1 MSDFLDH
8 IKTLSPKRLALLAY
22 ELHEELEALKQ
33 SEPIAIIGMGC
44 RFPGGVNDPDAYW
57 QLLQSGQD
65 PITEVPPERWDVE
78 DYFNSDPSVSGKT
91 YTRYG
96 GFIDNVDQ
104 FDPSFFGISPREAT
118 AMDPQQR
125 LLLEVSWEAL
135 ERAGH
140 VPQQNNQTGVFV
152 AIGTADYAN
161 LQAGSPTGIDAY
173 TGTGSGFCFAAG
185 RLSYVLG
192 LQGPNMALDAA
203 CSSSLMAVHLG
214 CQSLRNRECDQVLAG
229 GVNLILSPE
238 SNIAYAATRMMA
250 VDGHC
255 KTFDASAD
263 GYVRSEGCAVVVLKR
278 LKDALVNNDNVLA
291 VIKGSACNHGGAS
304 GGLTIPNGAAQQTVV
319 RAALAQAN
327 VSASAVQYVE
337 AQGTGTPLGDTIE
350 VRALTQVF
358 KEGRS
363 PQSPLYLA
371 SVKTNIGHTET
382 ASGMASL
389 LKVVLCLQHQ
399 QLPPHLHLKSL
410 NPEINLDQ
418 IPARIPTQLTP
429 WPAGPQL
436 AGINSFGMSGT
447 NAHAVLE
454 AAPSVSQTTSQIT
467 STLALLPLSAK
478 TPAALKELVQRYL
491 KFLQVYPQVE
501 LANLCFTAGVGR
513 SHFQYRY
520 AFVADSVSELQKALA
535 RYLESDRQPQS
546 VSPVAGRDTS
556 SLETDSDLLHC
567 PPILGGECPETESFT
582 TSAQGALELIFFFPS
597 EQRQTLDWGPTLY
610 QTYSVFRATVD
621 EAKKILSVLGVE
633 AAASPDPN
641 VDHFVWRY
649 ALAQLWQSWGIQP
662 TGVMGCRAIAA
673 CYAGYFTL
681 ESALQWLVNGTPI
694 QLQPPTTLL
703 YGDTPQQ
710 LVDAATVSSWIK
722 TPEEPALKPLQGP
735 EQYLI
740 LGEPGW
746 GTSHYWTAAAR
757 PDAIVQSLAQLYQRG
772 YGIDWQGVYHGCQLQ
787 RIALPTYPFQRQR
800 YWSDWASV
808 QLQPS
813 SRNASETGQS
823 LQDLRPLEPEQRHTV
838 LVEDLRARFAHAL
851 GIRLNQLTATTPLQ
865 DLALDS
871 MMATEIKFDLEKQ
884 LGYSVPLIEFLNS
897 PTIAVLATQIL
908 VNLDQP
914 IAVLPELTLAPS
926 DRHQP
931 FPLNEIQTAY
941 WIGRSGAFEMGNV
954 AAHVYAEFAGQDL
967 DCHRLQQAFQK
978 VIDRHPV
985 LRTVVLPDG
994 KQQVLADLPPY
1005 EMSCLDWRG
1014 LNPEVEVQQLRDRM
1028 SHQMLDPHCW
1038 PLFEVCVARVDQQS
1052 VRIFLSID
1060 NLLVDGASLG
1070 IICREWG
1077 QFYTDLETAL
1087 PSLDLTFRDYVL
1099 TLQFFEASE
1108 RYQQSRAYWQDRLD
1122 HLPPGPALPATPS
1135 HITRPRFVRHTQ
1147 RLAAQQW
1154 QALKDQA
1161 SGLGLTPSGLLL
1173 AAYTEVLATWS
1184 QSRQFCVNLTT
1195 FNRLPLH
1202 PQVQDLVGD
1211 FTALTLLAV
1220 DYRQSA
1226 PFADRARQLQQQ
1238 LWQDL
1243 EHSLVSGVSV
1253 LREMMAQRQEQVS
1266 MPVVFTS
1273 LLANPQLQERSTFNT
1288 DWLGDLVHS
1297 IAQTPQV
1304 WLDHQVYEEAG
1315 ELVYNWDVVEGLFPP
1330 GMIEA
1335 MFSAYHQLLV
1345 TLATHPQQW
1354 QNHHPLPLAEPS
1366 VPFTEASLPTDLLQ
1380 DGLTSQAQRQPQ
1392 HLAVI
1397 TPELTLTYG
1406 ELCQRAQQVG
1416 QRLRRLGVKPQ
1427 ELVAI
1432 SMEKGWEQVV
1442 AVYGV
1447 LMAGAAYVPIDP
1459 TLPLERRYH
1468 LVEAGNI
1475 HWVLNQRRLVDAIAW
1490 PVQVQMIPVDA
1501 PDLLQEYDAPLPS
1514 QQQPTDLAY
1523 VIYTSGS
1530 TGIPKGV
1537 MIDHQGAMNT
1547 IADINQRF
1555 QVQPQD
1561 RVLAL
1566 SSLSFD
1572 LSVYDIFGTLSAG
1585 GTLVIPADRDR
1596 KEPAA
1601 WVQLIDDHQITIW
1614 NSVPALMQML
1624 INHGAPA
1631 ESLRL
1636 ILLSGDWIP
1645 LGLPH
1650 QIWNTCPQAQL
1661 MSLGGATEASIWSI
1675 LYPVD
1680 AVDPSWRS
1688 IPYGYPMTNQ
1698 RFYVLNEQLNPC
1710 PVGVPGQL
1718 YIGGVGLAQG
1728 YWQDPEK
1735 TDASF
1740 LTHPV
1745 SGERLYRTGDLG
1757 CYQPEGYIE
1766 FLGRNDQQIQLRGY
1780 RIELGEIETVL
1791 EEHPEVQQAVVTV
1804 MGATGHNQQ
1813 LGALVVPSFIA
1824 PDTAKVMPASSLSTE
1839 DDAWNDLVEASRVCA
1854 QASVDSSD
1862 LQCFKSFSHHL
1873 HQLYTQGMSVAL
1885 HRLEVFPSTGLGLT
1899 VVELLERGS
1908 IHPRYQSWLQRAC
1921 DQLVS
1926 QGWCQ
1931 QQGQSFTLLRPLPTT
1946 LDAQLISQVREQ
1958 APVAM
1963 ALTPAMITLLLQIV
1977 ENLPDLLTE
1986 QQHSAEIY
1994 VGQDIP
2000 EVYQTQFDS
2009 CNTLM
2014 AKVVAHLA
2022 HLQPSKQLRMLEVGA
2037 GLGSTTQHILP
2048 LLSATSH
2055 ISYHFTDISTYFLQR
2070 AKQQF
2075 SAYPF
2080 LTTGLLDLE
2089 QSPEA
2094 QGYERHSFDVIIA
2107 SSVLHATRNVNETLT
2122 HLRQMLSPGGVL
2134 LFLEETQFH
2143 PAFDLTMGLQQ
2154 GFDRRQDLDLRPS
2167 HPLLSPQQWQQC
2179 LQANDFLHSQI
2190 LSQPNTLADWLG
2202 FEVFV
2207 AQGPLSVRTFQPQ
2220 VLQAFLAQK
2229 LPDYMVPSSL
2239 KTLETL
2245 PLTANGKINRRA
2257 VESLWPQ
2264 AARPAG
2270 QMIAPRNALEEAIVQ
2285 IWAQVL
2291 DTPHLGVENS
2301 FFEQGGDSLLATQVI
2316 ARVRETFGV
2325 DISLRALFQEPTVA
2339 ALAQEVAQA
2348 LAAQVDSDLLAA
2360 IESDPII
2367 TEGTER

>member
-33 SEPIAIIGMGC
+33 PEPIAIIGMGC

-65 PITEVPPERWDVE
+65 PITEVPSERWDVE
-78 DYFNSDPSVSGKT
+78 DYFNVDPGVSGKT

-161 LQAGSPTGIDAY
+161 LQAGRPTGIDAY

-214 CQSLRNRECDQVLAG
+214 CQSLRNRECAQVLAG

-250 VDGHC
+250 ADGHC
-255 KTFDASAD
+255 KTFDTSAD
-263 GYVRSEGCAVVVLKR
+263 GYVRSEGCAVVILKR
-278 LKDALVNNDNVLA
+278 LKDALANNDNVLA

-304 GGLTIPNGAAQQTVV
+304 GGLTIPNGTAQQTVV

-327 VSASAVQYVE
+327 VPASAVQYVE

-389 LKVVLCLQHQ
+389 LKVVLSLQHQ

-454 AAPSVSQTTSQIT
+454 AAPSRSVKQARSG
-467 STLALLPLSAK
+467 LALLPLSAK
-478 TPAALKELVQRYL
+478 TPAALQALIQRYL
-491 KFLQVYPQVE
+491 KFLQVHPQVE

-513 SHFQYRY
+513 SHFQYRC
-520 AFVADSVSELQKALA
+520 AFVAESVSQLQQALA
-535 RYLESDRQPQS
+535 RYLESESQTQS
-546 VSPVAGRDTS
+546 ASPVAGRDTS
-556 SLETDSDLLHC
+556 LLETDSDLLHC
-567 PPILGGECPETESFT
+567 PAGPPMLEGEQQEAGTLSPPT
-582 TSAQGALELIFFFPS
+582 QGSTLIFFFPS
-597 EQRQTLDWGPTLY
+597 LEQCQSFGWGQKLY
-610 QTYSVFRATVD
+610 ETYSVFQATVD
-621 EAKKILSVLGVE
+621 EANTILSTLGAGE
-633 AAASPDPN
+633 ALSQDTN
-641 VDHFVWRY
+641 VDHFVWGY
-649 ALAQLWQSWGIQP
+649 ALAKLWQSWGIQP
-662 TGVMGCRAIAA
+662 TGVMGSRAIAA

-681 ESALQWLVNGTPI
+681 ENALQWLVNGTPV

-710 LVDAATVSSWIK
+710 SVDAATVSSWLK
-722 TPEEPALKPLQGP
+722 TSEEPALKPPQGP
-735 EQYLI
+735 DQYLI
-740 LGEPGW
+740 LGEPAW
-746 GTSHYWTAAAR
+746 GTSCYWTSAAR
-757 PDAIVQSLAQLYQRG
+757 PDAIVQSLAQLYQQG
-772 YGIDWQGVYHGCQLQ
+772 YGIDWQGVYRGCQLQ
-787 RIALPTYPFQRQR
+787 RIVLPTYPFQRQR
-800 YWSDWASV
+800 YWSDFASA

-813 SRNASETGQS
+813 SQNASGTGQP
-823 LQDLRPLEPEQRHTV
+823 LQDLRTLEPEQRHTV

-851 GIRLNQLTATTPLQ
+851 GIQPNQLTATTLLQ

-871 MMATEIKFDLEKQ
+871 IMATEIKFDLEKQ
-884 LGYSVPLIEFLNS
+884 LGYSVPLVTFLNS
-897 PTIAVLATQIL
+897 PTIAALATQIL
-908 VNLDQP
+908 ANLDQP
-914 IAVLPELTLAPS
+914 ISVLPELTLAPS

-954 AAHVYAEFAGQDL
+954 AAHVYAEFAGQEL
-967 DCHRLQQAFQK
+967 DCHRLKQAFQK
-978 VIDRHPV
+978 VINRHPV

-1005 EMSCLDWRG
+1005 EMPCLDWRG
-1014 LNPEVEVQQLRDRM
+1014 LNPEVEAQQLRDRM

-1077 QFYTDLETAL
+1077 QFYTDLETSL
-1087 PSLDLTFRDYVL
+1087 PPLDLAFRDYVL
-1099 TLQFFEASE
+1099 TLQSFEASE
-1108 RYQQSRAYWQDRLD
+1108 RYQQSRAYWQDRLE

-1135 HITRPRFVRHTQ
+1135 QITRPRFVRHTQ

-1154 QALKDQA
+1154 QALKDQF

-1226 PFADRARQLQQQ
+1226 PFVDRARQLQQQ

-1288 DWLGDLVHS
+1288 DWLGELVHS

-1354 QNHHPLPLAEPS
+1354 QNHHPLPLPEPS
-1366 VPFTEASLPTDLLQ
+1366 VPFTEAPLPTSLLQ
-1380 DGLTSQAQRQPQ
+1380 EGLSYQAQRQPQ
-1392 HLAVI
+1392 HPAVI
-1397 TPELTLTYG
+1397 TPELTLTYD
-1406 ELCQRAQQVG
+1406 ELCQRAQRVG
-1416 QRLRRLGVKPQ
+1416 QRLRRLGVKPK

-1459 TLPLERRYH
+1459 TLPMERRYH

-1490 PVQVQMIPVDA
+1490 PVQVQTISVDA

-1530 TGIPKGV
+1530 TGTPKGV

-1547 IADINQRF
+1547 IADINKRF

-1601 WVQLIDDHQITIW
+1601 WVQLINDHQITIW

-1624 INHGAPA
+1624 INHGAPIL

-1650 QIWNTCPQAQL
+1650 QIGNTCPQAQL
-1661 MSLGGATEASIWSI
+1661 VSLGGATEASIWSI
-1675 LYPVD
+1675 LYPID
-1680 AVDPSWRS
+1680 TVDPSWRS
-1688 IPYGYPMTNQ
+1688 IPYGYSMANQ

-1710 PVGVPGQL
+1710 PAGVPGQL

-1728 YWQDPEK
+1728 YWQDLEK

-1740 LTHPV
+1740 MTHPI

-1766 FLGRNDQQIQLRGY
+1766 FLGRTDQQVKLRGY
-1780 RIELGEIETVL
+1780 RIELGEIETLL
-1791 EEHPEVQQAVVTV
+1791 EQHPDIRA
-1804 MGATGHNQQ
+1804 AA
-1813 LGALVVPSFIA
+1813 ALVIGSSPQKLVVCVVPA
-1824 PDTAKVMPASSLSTE
+1824 NPSS
-1839 DDAWNDLVEASRVCA
+1839 
-1854 QASVDSSD
+1854 QISSD
-1862 LQCFKSFSHHL
+1862 A
-1873 HQLYTQGMSVAL
+1873 M
-1885 HRLEVFPSTGLGLT
+1885 
-1899 VVELLERGS
+1899 
-1908 IHPRYQSWLQRAC
+1908 RAE
-1921 DQLVS
+1921 
-1926 QGWCQ
+1926 
-1931 QQGQSFTLLRPLPTT
+1931 F
-1946 LDAQLISQVREQ
+1946 
-1958 APVAM
+1958 
-1963 ALTPAMITLLLQIV
+1963 
-1977 ENLPDLLTE
+1977 
-1986 QQHSAEIY
+1986 
-1994 VGQDIP
+1994 
-2000 EVYQTQFDS
+2000 TQF
-2009 CNTLM
+2009 
-2014 AKVVAHLA
+2014 
-2022 HLQPSKQLRMLEVGA
+2022 
-2037 GLGSTTQHILP
+2037 
-2048 LLSATSH
+2048 
-2055 ISYHFTDISTYFLQR
+2055 
-2070 AKQQF
+2070 
-2075 SAYPF
+2075 
-2080 LTTGLLDLE
+2080 LT
-2089 QSPEA
+2089 
-2094 QGYERHSFDVIIA
+2094 
-2107 SSVLHATRNVNETLT
+2107 
-2122 HLRQMLSPGGVL
+2122 
-2134 LFLEETQFH
+2134 
-2143 PAFDLTMGLQQ
+2143 
-2154 GFDRRQDLDLRPS
+2154 
-2167 HPLLSPQQWQQC
+2167 
-2179 LQANDFLHSQI
+2179 
-2190 LSQPNTLADWLG
+2190 
-2202 FEVFV
+2202 
-2207 AQGPLSVRTFQPQ
+2207 
-2220 VLQAFLAQK
+2220 QK
-2229 LPDYMVPSSL
+2229 LPDYMVPEGYL
-2239 KTLETL
+2239 LLEKL
-2245 PLTANGKINRRA
+2245 PLNTNGKVDRRQLIALWEDRSPA
-2257 VESLWPQ
+2257 VPV
-2264 AARPAG
+2264 G
-2270 QMIAPRNALEEAIVQ
+2270 YVAPRNALETAVANLWSELLQQKQLGA
-2285 IWAQVL
+2285 L
-2291 DTPHLGVENS
+2291 DN
-2301 FFEQGGDSLLATQVI
+2301 FFELGGDSLLATQLM
-2316 ARVRETFGV
+2316 ARVREQFQV
-2325 DISLRALFQEPTVA
+2325 EVPLRSLFQSPTVETIA
-2339 ALAQEVAQA
+2339 NAIAEGLAT
-2348 LAAQVDSDLLAA
+2348 QVDESLLAELHPSENDSSEPLTKA
-2360 IESDPII
+2360 GGDPS
-2367 TEGTER
+2367 

>member
-33 SEPIAIIGMGC
+33 PEPIAIIGMGC
-44 RFPGGVNDPDAYW
+44 RFPGGVNTPEAYW
-57 QLLQSGQD
+57 QLLQSGRD
-65 PITEVPPERWDVE
+65 PITEVPSERWNVE
-78 DYFNSDPSVSGKT
+78 AYFDADPSVPGKT

-96 GFIDNVDQ
+96 GFIDHVDQ
-104 FDPSFFGISPREAT
+104 FDPNFFGISPREAT

-135 ERAGH
+135 ERAGC
-140 VPQQNNQTGVFV
+140 VPQSGNQTGVFV

-214 CQSLRNRECDQVLAG
+214 CQSLRSRECDQVLAG

-238 SNIAYAATRMMA
+238 SNIAFSATRMMA
-250 VDGHC
+250 ADGHC
-255 KTFDASAD
+255 KTFDSSAD

-278 LKDALVNNDNVLA
+278 LKDALANNDNILA

-304 GGLTIPNGAAQQTVV
+304 GGLTIPNGAAQQNVV

-327 VSASAVQYVE
+327 VPASAVQYVE

-389 LKVVLCLQHQ
+389 LKVVLSLQHQ

-418 IPARIPTQLTP
+418 IPAHIPTQLTP

-454 AAPSVSQTTSQIT
+454 AVPPRSVSQTTPE
-467 STLALLPLSAK
+467 LALLPLSAK
-478 TPAALKELVQRYL
+478 TPTALKALVQRYL
-491 KFLQVYPQVE
+491 QFLQLHPQVE
-501 LANLCFTAGVGR
+501 LASLCFTAGVGR
-513 SHFQYRY
+513 SHFQYRC
-520 AFVADSVSELQKALA
+520 AFVANSISQLQQALA
-535 RYLESDRQPQS
+535 NYLESESQTQSSSPDNNTEHSSPEKSDEAPDR
-546 VSPVAGRDTS
+546 
-556 SLETDSDLLHC
+556 
-567 PPILGGECPETESFT
+567 PILEEAQQETGVS
-582 TSAQGALELIFFFPS
+582 SPAPQVSELIFFFPS
-597 EQRQTLDWGPTLY
+597 EQGQNFDWGQTLY
-610 QTYSVFRATVD
+610 QAYPVFRATVD
-621 EAKKILSVLGVE
+621 EANQLLSSLE
-633 AAASPDPN
+633 AGQTAGRNPN

-662 TGVMGCRAIAA
+662 RAVMGCRGIAA

-681 ESALQWLVNGTPI
+681 ESALQWLVKETPI
-694 QLQPPTTLL
+694 QLQQPTTLL
-703 YGDTPQQ
+703 YGDTTQQ
-710 LVDAATVSSWIK
+710 PIDAATVSRWLK
-722 TPEEPALKPLQGP
+722 TREEPTFKPPQGP
-735 EQYLI
+735 EQFLI
-740 LGEPGW
+740 LGELLPTW
-746 GTSHYWTAAAR
+746 GTSRHWTTAR
-757 PDAIVQSLAQLYQRG
+757 PGAMLQSLAQLYQQG
-772 YGIDWQGVYHGCQLQ
+772 YNIDWQGVYHGCQLQ

-800 YWSDWASV
+800 YWSDLASAAV
-808 QLQPS
+808 QPQLSNRNTATGNKQP
-813 SRNASETGQS
+813 
-823 LQDLRPLEPEQRHTV
+823 LQDLRTLEPEQRHTL
-838 LVEDLRARFAHAL
+838 LVEDLRSRFAHAL
-851 GIRLNQLTATTPLQ
+851 GIEPDQLTATTSLK

-871 MMATEIKFDLEKQ
+871 IMATEIKFDLEKQ
-884 LGYSVPLIEFLNS
+884 LGYSVPLVEFLNS
-897 PTIAVLATQIL
+897 PTIAALATQIL

-914 IAVLPELTLAPS
+914 IAVLPELTLVPS

-954 AAHVYAEFAGQDL
+954 AAHVYAEFAGQGL
-967 DCHRLQQAFQK
+967 DSHRLKQAFQK

-1005 EMSCLDWRG
+1005 DMPCLDWRS
-1014 LNPEVEVQQLRDRM
+1014 LDAESEAQRLRDRM

-1038 PLFEVCVARVDQQS
+1038 PLFEVCVACVDEQT
-1052 VRIFLSID
+1052 VRIFLGID

-1077 QFYTDLETAL
+1077 QFYTDLETSL
-1087 PSLDLTFRDYVL
+1087 PPLDLTFRDYVL
-1099 TLQFFEASE
+1099 TLESFKDSE
-1108 RYQQSRAYWQDRLD
+1108 RYQQSRTYWQNRLD
-1122 HLPPGPALPATPS
+1122 QLPPGPALPATPS
-1135 HITRPRFVRHTQ
+1135 QITRPRFVRHTH
-1147 RLAAQQW
+1147 RLVASQW

-1243 EHSLVSGVSV
+1243 EHSLVSGVSI

-1273 LLANPQLQERSTFNT
+1273 LLANPQLQDRSTFNT
-1288 DWLGDLVHS
+1288 DWLGELVHS

-1315 ELVYNWDVVEGLFPP
+1315 ELVYNWDVVEGLFPV

-1335 MFSAYHQLLV
+1335 MLSAYHQLLV
-1345 TLATHPQQW
+1345 GLATHPEQW
-1354 QNHHPLPLAEPS
+1354 QYHHPLTLPEPS
-1366 VPFTEASLPTDLLQ
+1366 VPFTEAPIPTAPLQ
-1380 DGLTSQAQRQPQ
+1380 DGLSYQAQHQPQ

-1397 TPELTLTYG
+1397 TPELTLTYS

-1416 QRLRRLGVKPQ
+1416 QRLRRLGIKSK

-1459 TLPLERRYH
+1459 ALPLERRYH
-1468 LVEAGNI
+1468 LVEEGNI

-1490 PVQVQMIPVDA
+1490 PVQVQMIPIDA

-1514 QQQPTDLAY
+1514 LQQPTDLAY

-1530 TGIPKGV
+1530 TGTPKGV

-1547 IADINQRF
+1547 IADINDRF
-1555 QVQPQD
+1555 KVQPQD

-1566 SSLSFD
+1566 SSLCFD

-1601 WVQLIDDHQITIW
+1601 WVQLINDHQITIW

-1631 ESLRL
+1631 ASLRL

-1650 QIWNTCPQAQL
+1650 QIWTTCPQAQVI
-1661 MSLGGATEASIWSI
+1661 SLGGATEASIWSI
-1675 LYPVD
+1675 LY
-1680 AVDPSWRS
+1680 AVDTIEPGWRS

-1698 RFYVLNEQLNPC
+1698 RFYVLNEQFNPC

-1735 TDASF
+1735 TAASF
-1740 LTHPV
+1740 ISHPV

-1757 CYQPEGYIE
+1757 CYQPESYIE
-1766 FLGRNDQQIQLRGY
+1766 FLGRTDQQIKLRGY
-1780 RIELGEIETVL
+1780 RIELGEIETLL
-1791 EEHPEVQQAVVTV
+1791 EQHADVNAAAALV
-1804 MGATGHNQQ
+1804 MGSSPQK
-1813 LGALVVPSFIA
+1813 LV
-1824 PDTAKVMPASSLSTE
+1824 
-1839 DDAWNDLVEASRVCA
+1839 
-1854 QASVDSSD
+1854 
-1862 LQCFKSFSHHL
+1862 
-1873 HQLYTQGMSVAL
+1873 
-1885 HRLEVFPSTGLGLT
+1885 
-1899 VVELLERGS
+1899 
-1908 IHPRYQSWLQRAC
+1908 AC
-1921 DQLVS
+1921 
-1926 QGWCQ
+1926 
-1931 QQGQSFTLLRPLPTT
+1931 
-1946 LDAQLISQVREQ
+1946 
-1958 APVAM
+1958 
-1963 ALTPAMITLLLQIV
+1963 
-1977 ENLPDLLTE
+1977 
-1986 QQHSAEIY
+1986 
-1994 VGQDIP
+1994 
-2000 EVYQTQFDS
+2000 
-2009 CNTLM
+2009 
-2014 AKVVAHLA
+2014 
-2022 HLQPSKQLRMLEVGA
+2022 
-2037 GLGSTTQHILP
+2037 
-2048 LLSATSH
+2048 
-2055 ISYHFTDISTYFLQR
+2055 
-2070 AKQQF
+2070 
-2075 SAYPF
+2075 
-2080 LTTGLLDLE
+2080 
-2089 QSPEA
+2089 
-2094 QGYERHSFDVIIA
+2094 IA
-2107 SSVLHATRNVNETLT
+2107 SSPPIGDGGQNTRGSELT
-2122 HLRQMLSPGGVL
+2122 R
-2134 LFLEETQFH
+2134 
-2143 PAFDLTMGLQQ
+2143 
-2154 GFDRRQDLDLRPS
+2154 
-2167 HPLLSPQQWQQC
+2167 
-2179 LQANDFLHSQI
+2179 
-2190 LSQPNTLADWLG
+2190 
-2202 FEVFV
+2202 
-2207 AQGPLSVRTFQPQ
+2207 
-2220 VLQAFLAQK
+2220 FLAQK
-2229 LPDYMVPSSL
+2229 IPDYMVPEDYLFLPS
-2239 KTLETL
+2239 L
-2245 PLTANGKINRRA
+2245 PLNANGKVDRRQLTA
-2257 VESLWPQ
+2257 LWTVQ
-2264 AARPAG
+2264 ASSSPIG
-2270 QMIAPRNALEEAIVQ
+2270 YIAPRNAIETIVAELWGDLLQ
-2285 IWAQVL
+2285 REQVGAL
-2291 DTPHLGVENS
+2291 DN
-2301 FFEQGGDSLLATQVI
+2301 FFELGGDSLLATQLM
-2316 ARVRETFGV
+2316 ARVRDQFQVEV
-2325 DISLRALFQEPTVA
+2325 PLRSLFQSPTVETIA
-2339 ALAQEVAQA
+2339 NAIAEG
-2348 LAAQVDSDLLAA
+2348 LAAQVDESLLAELNPTDNDSSEPLIQA
-2360 IESDPII
+2360 GGSQS
-2367 TEGTER
+2367 